1 MIESELEYLS
11 SSSSEEE
18 FDFNIS
24 CQGTNDQVK
33 EESICVPYQD
43 KPSADTDES
52 SDESD
57 EHDEDGLSPSTLERR
72 YNKVDP
78 VQFWCVLKML
88 FLLLIS

>member
-1 MIESELEYLS
+1 MEYLS

-88 FLLLIS
+88 FLLLMS